1 MVTQGAE
8 SQWLHRI
15 TPKWRLVYGNLP
27 FSMYFTQ
34 VRKTPSG
41 TWCSSLHATVQAWH
55 PIHRSWSITNPYLM
69 RVNWTLYLRAR
80 RENAVIGS
88 ARDKSLAANFLGCR
102 GNHPAIIHEFAAN
115 PVPANRAV
123 AYFRVTISS
132 TRRLRA
138 RPSSLSFE
146 ATGRSAPKPWVA
158 IRSCPTPWLTSMPFT
173 VSARAEESTW
183 LAACDP
189 ELSVCPTSCTW
200 ALGYA
205 FKI

>member
-15 TPKWRLVYGNLP
+15 TPKWRLVYGNSP

-80 RENAVIGS
+80 RENA
-88 ARDKSLAANFLGCR
+88 ADKQRSSQKSSRESGDVLR
-102 GNHPAIIHEFAAN
+102 TSPAIIH
-115 PVPANRAV
+115 
-123 AYFRVTISS
+123 
-132 TRRLRA
+132 
-138 RPSSLSFE
+138 
-146 ATGRSAPKPWVA
+146 
-158 IRSCPTPWLTSMPFT
+158 
-173 VSARAEESTW
+173 
-183 LAACDP
+183 
-189 ELSVCPTSCTW
+189 
-200 ALGYA
+200 
-205 FKI
+205 

>member
-1 MVTQGAE
+1 
-8 SQWLHRI
+8 
-15 TPKWRLVYGNLP
+15 
-27 FSMYFTQ
+27 MYFTQ

-41 TWCSSLHATVQAWH
+41 TRCSSLHATVQAWH

-80 RENAVIGS
+80 RENVVICS
-88 ARDKSLAANFLGCR
+88 ARDKSLAANSWDVLGTT
-102 GNHPAIIHEFAAN
+102 PAVIHGFAAN
-115 PVPANRAV
+115 SVPADRAG
-123 AYFRVTISS
+123 AYFLVTINS

-158 IRSCPTPWLTSMPFT
+158 IRSGPTPWLTSIPFT

-183 LAACDP
+183 LAACEP